1 MKIVAIIPARMGS
14 SRFPGKIMKVVN
26 GQPLIGHL
34 LDRIERATLVSDVI
48 VATSQLAENK
58 IIYEYC
64 RSRNITCFRGEEDDV
79 LARMI
84 GALDMLDTKIG
95 VVVYGDCPLID
106 PMIIDQMIR
115 FFNKNIDSYD
125 FVGNDLSTTWPPGM
139 EVEVFSVN
147 ALKHAH
153 HQCED
158 PQIREHGTLFLRQ
171 NPQLYRLYN
180 FEAPPEFQR
189 PDLEIEID
197 LREDLLVIQ
206 NILNYFSGQP
216 NFGLAQIIEYL
227 DCHPEITGL
236 NNNLPRRWKEYR
248 LKS

>member
-26 GQPLIGHL
+26 GQPLIGYL
-34 LDRIERATLVSDVI
+34 LDRVERAEHINEAI
-48 VATSQLAENK
+48 VATSQLAEND

-84 GALDMLDTKIG
+84 GALNMLDTKIG

-106 PMIIDQMIR
+106 PMIIDKMTK
-115 FFNKNIDSYD
+115 FFIENIDFYD
-125 FVGNDLSTTWPPGM
+125 FVGNDLTTTWPPGM
-139 EVEVFSVN
+139 EVEVFSIN

-153 HQCED
+153 QRCED
-158 PQIREHGTLFLRQ
+158 PKIREHGTLFLRQ

-180 FEAPPEFQR
+180 FGAPPEFQR
-189 PDLEIEID
+189 PDLEIEI
-197 LREDLLVIQ
+197 LFQRSKLLFL
-206 NILNYFSGQP
+206 IL
-216 NFGLAQIIEYL
+216 
-227 DCHPEITGL
+227 
-236 NNNLPRRWKEYR
+236 
-248 LKS
+248 